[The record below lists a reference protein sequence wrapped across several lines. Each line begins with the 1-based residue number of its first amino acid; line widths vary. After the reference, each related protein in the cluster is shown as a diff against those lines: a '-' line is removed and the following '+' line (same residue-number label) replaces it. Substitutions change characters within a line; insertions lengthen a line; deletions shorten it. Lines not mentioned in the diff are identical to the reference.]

1 MLTSLPA
8 TSWGA
13 RRSQNARC
21 ASGLDDRGCLEPTS
35 GWAEVRCLA
44 YSFFVISPNLLSPN
58 TASPMHHIR
67 PATPAD
73 APAIITLLT
82 QLGYPGTADFLP
94 QKLLKMLEH
103 PDEILL
109 VAEIENQVVAFI
121 SFHIIPQIAL
131 AGDFARIS
139 YFAVDAHARSL
150 GIGKAIE
157 EHCTALARQRH
168 CDRIE
173 VHCHSRRT
181 DAHRF
186 YFRQGY
192 EESPKYLIK
201 KLRD

>member
-1 MLTSLPA
+1 
-8 TSWGA
+8 
-13 RRSQNARC
+13 
-21 ASGLDDRGCLEPTS
+21 
-35 GWAEVRCLA
+35 
-44 YSFFVISPNLLSPN
+44 
-58 TASPMHHIR
+58 MHHIR
-67 PATPAD
+67 QATPSD
-73 APAIITLLT
+73 APAISALLT
-82 QLGYPGTADFLP
+82 QLGYPGTSDFLP
-94 QKLLKMLEH
+94 QKLIKMLEH

-109 VAEIENQVVAFI
+109 VAEMEDQVIAFI

-131 AGDFARIS
+131 PGDFARIS

-150 GIGKAIE
+150 GVGKAME
-157 EHCTALARQRH
+157 EYCAALAQTRQ

>member
-1 MLTSLPA
+1 M
-8 TSWGA
+8 
-13 RRSQNARC
+13 
-21 ASGLDDRGCLEPTS
+21 
-35 GWAEVRCLA
+35 
-44 YSFFVISPNLLSPN
+44 YHIS
-58 TASPMHHIR
+58 

-73 APAIITLLT
+73 APAINTLLT

-94 QKLLKMLEH
+94 QKLAKMLDH
-103 PDEILL
+103 PHEILL
-109 VAEIENQVVAFI
+109 VAKVENQVIAFI

-139 YFAVDAHARSL
+139 YFAVDTSARSL
-150 GIGKAIE
+150 GIGKAME
-157 EHCTALARQRH
+157 EYCTNLAQARQ

-192 EESPKYLIK
+192 AESPKYLIK
-201 KLRD
+201 KLRE